1 MFCPKCSQ
9 PQASDNMRFCS
20 RCGLPLALVADLLAH
35 DGALISPSQ
44 DREAVVLSPRQR
56 GVRQGTALLFVSLIV
71 GFLTAVLSVFV
82 LGSPELF
89 VTVTAG
95 VLFLSGMLRII
106 YAYMF
111 EPGAEGGR
119 HPSVSNQLGRS
130 ARDYALPPAQSIPV
144 GSLKTPRVQTAE
156 MAGRPSVTEHTTK
169 LLEKE

>member
-9 PQASDNMRFCS
+9 PQPFDNMRFCS
-20 RCGLPLALVADLLAH
+20 RCGFHLAIVADLLAH
-35 DGALISPSQ
+35 DGTLNSPSQ

-56 GVRQGTALLFVSLIV
+56 GVRQGTTLLFVSLIV

-106 YAYMF
+106 YAHMF
-111 EPGAEGGR
+111 EPDVEGGR
-119 HPSVSNQLGRS
+119 HPSVSTQLGAS
-130 ARDYALPPAQSIPV
+130 VRDNALPLAQSIPV
-144 GSLKTPRVQTAE
+144 DRFMARKVETAE
-156 MAGRPSVTEHTTK
+156 MAGRSSVTEHTTK